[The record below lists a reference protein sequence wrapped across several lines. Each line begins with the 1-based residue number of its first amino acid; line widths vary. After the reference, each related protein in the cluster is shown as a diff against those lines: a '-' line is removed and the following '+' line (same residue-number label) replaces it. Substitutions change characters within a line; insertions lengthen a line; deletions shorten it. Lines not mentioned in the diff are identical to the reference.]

1 MSAEGYVFM
10 ALAWAVIIGLTIFCY
25 KRILWG

>member
-1 MSAEGYVFM
+1 MSAAGYVFM
-10 ALAWAVIIGLTIFCY
+10 ALGWAVIIGLTIFCY